1 MAVVGAAV
9 VDVARDELA
18 QFGAAQCADVP
29 LAVVLV
35 QETRLFL
42 QRLGMRRPQGG
53 VDDAGAQVAVDG
65 VIADALLHKSLRFLA
80 EIPQQAG
87 TLAADEVEERFR
99 VEALAAGKLAAV
111 APRGAPADAP
121 GLEHDGLVAALGE
134 EIGRASCRERVCQY
148 V

>member
-1 MAVVGAAV
+1 M
-9 VDVARDELA
+9 
-18 QFGAAQCADVP
+18 
-29 LAVVLV
+29 
-35 QETRLFL
+35 
-42 QRLGMRRPQGG
+42 QRLGMRRLEAG
-53 VDDAGAQVAVDG
+53 VDDAGLQVAVDG
-65 VIADALLHKSLRFLA
+65 VIADALLHKSLGFLA

-87 TLAADEVEERFR
+87 TLAADEVYERFR

-134 EIGRASCRERVCQY
+134 VERGGDAGVAAADDADVAALRDGPRRQGPQPPGRGEIGRRAGRGSVGAY